1 MISLNI
7 PESVLT
13 VLFRVVAQGLE
24 AWICDTHTVNQI
36 MPHAGGPNM
45 PETMADGSSSG
56 DKYPNTTSDDRAESI
71 QDSIYLDAKK
81 EVVNEVGAEV
91 VRESE
96 DEPIA
101 IDELQ
106 PNQNRWSVNYIR
118 EKCGAFVNDEW
129 SQLVIVVLIVI
140 NSIMMGIGTFDF
152 VTDNP
157 DVERVFEAVDRVFLI
172 IFTIELALQ
181 FIYRGFS
188 LFTDGWLVFDFVI
201 IVLSWSLE
209 SLQIVRAFRIFRALR
224 LITRIDA
231 LKKLIMALFA
241 VIPRMTAITALLLLV
256 FYIFSVL
263 FTQLFKDL
271 ELSQDYFTRLDATL
285 FTLFEMMTM
294 EWIGVARECMAQ
306 RKWAWFPFVVF
317 VMVSGFIVFNLIIA
331 VVCDAVA
338 VIEREAH
345 QEEKDDSTCDD
356 SVLSN
361 AQGRINDISE
371 QFSSIAQQ
379 QREMQQSLEAIAR
392 DLYFLQGSSSSTWPL
407 DRKLHKPSASFD
419 SRSYNTTK

>member
-1 MISLNI
+1 MA
-7 PESVLT
+7 
-13 VLFRVVAQGLE
+13 AQGFR
-24 AWICDTHTVNQI
+24 AWTRDTHTVNYF
-36 MPHAGGPNM
+36 MPLVGGPNL
-45 PETMADGSSSG
+45 PETMADASSSG
-56 DKYPNTTSDDRAESI
+56 DKDPRTAANDRAESM
-71 QDSIYLDAKK
+71 QDPIYLDAEKDF
-81 EVVNEVGAEV
+81 VNEVGEEVEV

-106 PNQNRWSVNYIR
+106 PNENRWSVDYIR

-152 VTDNP
+152 VTNDP
-157 DVERVFEAVDRVFLI
+157 DVERLFETIDRVFLI
-172 IFTIELALQ
+172 IFTIELTLQ

-224 LITRIDA
+224 LITRIDQ

-263 FTQLFKDL
+263 FTALFKDL
-271 ELSQDYFTRLDATL
+271 ELSQDYFSRLDATL

-306 RKWAWFPFVVF
+306 RKWAWLPFVVF

-345 QEEKDDSTCDD
+345 KEEKDDSTCDD

-361 AQGRINDISE
+361 AQGRINDLSE
-371 QFSSIAQQ
+371 QFSSIARQ
-379 QREMQQSLEAIAR
+379 QREMQQSLEAVAR
-392 DLYFLQGSSSSTWPL
+392 DLYFLQGSSSSTGPL
-407 DRKLHKPSASFD
+407 DRKFHNQSASFG
-419 SRSYNTTK
+419 SRSFHS